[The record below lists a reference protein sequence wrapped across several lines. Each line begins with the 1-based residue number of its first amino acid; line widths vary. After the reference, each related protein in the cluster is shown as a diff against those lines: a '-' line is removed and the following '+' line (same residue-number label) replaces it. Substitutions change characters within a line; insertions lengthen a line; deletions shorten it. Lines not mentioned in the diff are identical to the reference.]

1 MGRFLAVF
9 VGTGVLW
16 AAAQSLPARAEPPE
30 LTPALQPRVER
41 AVAEI
46 STFWGENRARRLDVA
61 VDPRET
67 RSKTVYGARTLVSLS
82 PRSAAPSSSTLEHE
96 IAHAVVGPDGARRAY
111 LMEGVATYFEYAYG
125 PVAFGIDDWAR
136 AQLKRHAF
144 VSLDKADVGTGI
156 SAFASPARILA
167 YAEAG
172 SFVKFLIES
181 RGLAEFKRLYS
192 GLDYAAVYGRD
203 LTELQAEWLRG
214 LLPTAEIAER

>member
-1 MGRFLAVF
+1 LGRFLAVF

-16 AAAQSLPARAEPPE
+16 AIALSLPARAE
-30 LTPALQPRVER
+30 TPDLQPRIDR
-41 AVAEI
+41 AIAEI
-46 STFWGENRARRLDVA
+46 SSFWGENRARGLEIA
-61 VDPRET
+61 VDPRES
-67 RSKTVYGARTLVSLS
+67 RSKTVYGARTLISLS

-136 AQLKRHAF
+136 AQLKRHPF
-144 VSLDKADVGTGI
+144 VSLEGADVGVGGGAVAT
-156 SAFASPARILA
+156 PARMLA

-181 RGLAEFKRLYS
+181 RGLSPFKRLYS

-203 LTELQAEWLRG
+203 LRDLQSEWLRG
-214 LLPTAEIAER
+214 LLPTMEIAER